1 METLDEL
8 IQESKGANVVR
19 GIISFI
25 MTLVMGLIVVF
36 KFFGIVEGMGSDLTS
51 TTSAVG
57 PTYLGMKTTV
67 YLVFGLLTI
76 FLIAVGAGVVMSAV

>member
-1 METLDEL
+1 MDTDALDEL
-8 IQESKGANVVR
+8 IQESKGANVIR

-36 KFFGIVEGMGSDLTS
+36 KFFGIADTMGLTDEGND
-51 TTSAVG
+51 
-57 PTYLGMKTTV
+57 TYSSIKSTV

>member
-36 KFFGIVEGMGSDLTS
+36 KLFGIVEGFSGELTS

-57 PTYLGMKTTV
+57 PTYLGIKSTV
-67 YLVFGLLTI
+67 YLVFSLLI
-76 FLIAVGAGVVMSAV
+76 VFLIAVGAGVVMSAV